1 MWILL
6 SILHTILVTLKIL
19 YIRYDKTP
27 YIMFPFIINI
37 IVAGISLSYFIL
49 YYKEHFTTEF
59 VKPKYYLYAIV
70 GLFVNVL
77 GYYIIKTCPNP
88 AYFRVFV
95 SLQIIL
101 LFLFTIFIHKDYEIS
116 IQSAI
121 GMVCGCLAITLIS
134 LDKNNR

>member
-59 VKPKYYLYAIV
+59 V
-70 GLFVNVL
+70 
-77 GYYIIKTCPNP
+77 
-88 AYFRVFV
+88 
-95 SLQIIL
+95 
-101 LFLFTIFIHKDYEIS
+101 
-116 IQSAI
+116 
-121 GMVCGCLAITLIS
+121 
-134 LDKNNR
+134 

>member
-1 MWILL
+1 MWIPL
-6 SILHTILVTLKIL
+6 SILHTVLVTLKIL
-19 YIRYDKTP
+19 FIRYDKTP

-37 IVAGISLSYFIL
+37 IVGCISLAYFTL
-49 YYKEHFTTEF
+49 YYREHFTEAFST
-59 VKPKYYLYAIV
+59 PKYYLYALV
-70 GLFVNVL
+70 ALFVNTL